1 MNKKR
6 ILPNDIQK
14 IIDSQSPKFLKQEF
28 RKIIIQRVNEVKQ
41 QMISEFLNHPVTQEI
56 MAGPTSS
63 NTSGTLSGNGNLF
76 AFIGF
81 EKETDPIKP
90 ILDRMQEI
98 IPIFAFDIDSGAMFT
113 IDFPETKEIYDIT
126 PMPWA
131 TGRSWAKGIETGI
144 SGLGYFMYQK
154 NNASRS
160 GEGVQVDVKLNKGF
174 RFKNTPY
181 LSSLLNK
188 YRKKFSL
195 IQ

>member
-14 IIDSQSPKFLKQEF
+14 IIDSRSPKFLKKEF
-28 RKIIIQRVNEVKQ
+28 RKTIIQRVNEVKQ

>member
-14 IIDSQSPKFLKQEF
+14 IIDSRSPKFLKQEF

-113 IDFPETKEIYDIT
+113 INFPETKEIYDIT

-188 YRKKFSL
+188 YRKKVSL

>member
-1 MNKKR
+1 MNKQR
-6 ILPNDIQK
+6 ILPKDVQK
-14 IIDSQSPKFLKQEF
+14 IIDSQAPKILRQDFK
-28 RKIIIQRVNEVKQ
+28 KTIIERVNEVKREL
-41 QMISEFLNHPVTQEI
+41 ISEFLSHPVTEEI

-81 EKETDPIKP
+81 EKDNDPIKP
-90 ILDRMQEI
+90 ILTRLEEI
-98 IPIFAFDIDSGAMFT
+98 IPMFAFDINSGSMFT
-113 IDFPETKEIYDIT
+113 INFPELQEIYDLT